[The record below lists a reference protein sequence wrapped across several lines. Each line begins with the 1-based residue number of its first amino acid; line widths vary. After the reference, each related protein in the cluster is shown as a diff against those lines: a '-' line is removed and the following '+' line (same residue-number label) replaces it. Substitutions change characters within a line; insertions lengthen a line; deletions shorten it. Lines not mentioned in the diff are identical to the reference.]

1 MNIMKEAETQTHT
14 VEAADLLEIN
24 KLSKKVLTAE
34 EVYTFAVRLCDNEID
49 REGERFAGETLQQ
62 LATLFVG
69 KSGMFDHQW
78 SALGQTARIYKT
90 QVVEEGGVT
99 AAGDKLC
106 YLKGYA
112 YMLRTAKSADLITE
126 IEGGIKKE
134 VSVGC
139 AVSRAVCSICGKDI
153 SVCSHEKGRKYN
165 GKLCY
170 ATLLD
175 ATDAYEWSF
184 VAVPA
189 QKNAGVMK
197 GMKQED
203 KLEAEAAMGR
213 RYMEHLREET
223 ARLMALC
230 APELTGEL
238 CKAMANGLGE
248 ADLLAA
254 QRVYRK
260 SVGEKLHVGPQ
271 LTYSGETLA
280 PEADGAF
287 LI

>member
-1 MNIMKEAETQTHT
+1 MKEAETQTHT

-49 REGERFAGETLQQ
+49 REGERFAGETLNQ

-90 QVVEEGGVT
+90 QVVEEGGLT

-254 QRVYRK
+254 QKVYRK

-271 LTYSGETLA
+271 LTYSGETLT